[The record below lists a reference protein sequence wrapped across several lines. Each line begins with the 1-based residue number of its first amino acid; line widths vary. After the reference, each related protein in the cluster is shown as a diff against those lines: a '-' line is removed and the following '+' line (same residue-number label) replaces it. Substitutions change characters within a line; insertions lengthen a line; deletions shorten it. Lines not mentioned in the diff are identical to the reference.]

1 MYFCFVYFE
10 IIILT
15 FKYTVKLCDCFFFY
29 HTCVLKL
36 FLWYWI
42 FDLTTT
48 SNYSVSKWYPIIA
61 FLGPCC
67 FQSVQKNGPGS
78 RRRRVRKRHLGTS
91 NGKRRVRKFFFL
103 IFFLKSGL
111 CKDDFQ
117 RPTWTSNLRQEV
129 KRVDFKQDSLSTKTF
144 LFNPLL
150 LPHNYAFWR
159 TVLISIEFREFMK
172 LALDFLSHCYHID
185 VDFTQQLLTDDL
197 INFSNTTC
205 VTLAVDVMHYD
216 FVAHNCC
223 QNLINDIWMGGLQTR
238 KNSSIKVSFLFIELC
253 LIVFYIFILCLS
265 DTVNVKMFN
274 CRKFRKYLFIIT
286 SILTKDSC

>member
-1 MYFCFVYFE
+1 
-10 IIILT
+10 
-15 FKYTVKLCDCFFFY
+15 
-29 HTCVLKL
+29 
-36 FLWYWI
+36 
-42 FDLTTT
+42 
-48 SNYSVSKWYPIIA
+48 
-61 FLGPCC
+61 
-67 FQSVQKNGPGS
+67 
-78 RRRRVRKRHLGTS
+78 
-91 NGKRRVRKFFFL
+91 
-103 IFFLKSGL
+103 
-111 CKDDFQ
+111 
-117 RPTWTSNLRQEV
+117 
-129 KRVDFKQDSLSTKTF
+129 
-144 LFNPLL
+144 
-150 LPHNYAFWR
+150 
-159 TVLISIEFREFMK
+159 MK

-238 KNSSIKVSFLFIELC
+238 KNSSIKVSFLFIELY

-286 SILTKDSC
+286 SILTKIIQDIFLLIDSIYKQTLSYTNIANLQVSMIAGDNK

>member
-1 MYFCFVYFE
+1 
-10 IIILT
+10 
-15 FKYTVKLCDCFFFY
+15 
-29 HTCVLKL
+29 
-36 FLWYWI
+36 
-42 FDLTTT
+42 
-48 SNYSVSKWYPIIA
+48 
-61 FLGPCC
+61 
-67 FQSVQKNGPGS
+67 
-78 RRRRVRKRHLGTS
+78 
-91 NGKRRVRKFFFL
+91 
-103 IFFLKSGL
+103 
-111 CKDDFQ
+111 
-117 RPTWTSNLRQEV
+117 
-129 KRVDFKQDSLSTKTF
+129 
-144 LFNPLL
+144 
-150 LPHNYAFWR
+150 
-159 TVLISIEFREFMK
+159 MK

-286 SILTKDSC
+286 SILTKIIQDIFLLIDSIYKQTLSYTNIANLQVSMIAGDNK